1 VKIRVHSWL
10 ILAVAALPACG
21 PAPSGTDEARDGSY
35 DRIVSLAPS
44 TTEVLFALGLGD
56 RVVGVTRYCTYPPEA
71 KEKAEIGGFLDPNF
85 EAILRLQPDLAVVL
99 EIHGETK
106 DRLRELGMDVLA
118 VEHRTLE
125 GILAS
130 IELAGAACGVAER
143 ADDLLNEIRRG
154 IDRVTQAVDGRP
166 RPRVLLSAG
175 RGYGEGR
182 LQEVY
187 AAGQGQWYDDLIEL
201 AGGANAFEDE
211 TIMFP
216 ALSGEGL
223 VRLNPDVIVEMAP
236 SLDDKGLTEADVIA
250 DWKGLD
256 AIAAVRTGRIYVLT
270 ADYVTIPGPRV
281 VRVLEDLARV
291 FHPDA
296 FEAAP

>member
-1 VKIRVHSWL
+1 MNWPRTTIVCA
-10 ILAVAALPACG
+10 LAAVLTACAPG
-21 PAPSGTDEARDGSY
+21 PDPSDAGGGPY

-71 KEKAEIGGFLDPNF
+71 QEKDAVGGFLDPNF
-85 EAILRLQPDLAVVL
+85 EAILRLQPELAVVL

-118 VEHRTLE
+118 VEHRTLD

-130 IELAGAACGVAER
+130 IESIGNACGVPARAE
-143 ADDLLNEIRRG
+143 ALLDEIRS
-154 IDRVTQAVDGRP
+154 DMNRVAQAVEGQP

-211 TIMFP
+211 SIMFP

-236 SLDDKGLTEADVIA
+236 NLAAKGLTEADVIA
-250 DWKGLD
+250 DWMGLV
-256 AIAAVRTGRIYVLT
+256 AMKAVRTGRIYVLT
-270 ADYVTIPGPRV
+270 GDYVTIPGPRF

-291 FHPDA
+291 FHPAA
-296 FEAAP
+296 FEVAP